1 MGAGGDGGGREQ
13 CGSLIFGVEEVGRRS
28 SLGWRPVVAVS
39 NINAEE
45 VTPFDLGDGWWGK
58 ASDLPKFIHNI
69 NSHRPRVHIVA
80 ENLVY
85 FNLLG

>member
-1 MGAGGDGGGREQ
+1 
-13 CGSLIFGVEEVGRRS
+13 
-28 SLGWRPVVAVS
+28 VVAVS
-39 NINAEE
+39 DINAEE

-58 ASDLPKFIHNI
+58 ASDFPKFIHNI